1 MPPKKASA
9 AQKGNRRAKTAYER
23 KQAAAA
29 ASVSVAD
36 GTAAPPVPT
45 ALALTSPRPA
55 SASASR
61 PPSSPRSPSACTR
74 RAHCKCHRL
83 TPCLT
88 RTARLHRPPDQKENT
103 REEEPSRQRSR
114 HRMAHHRDPGACDA
128 GGDCRVRVCLLC
140 VLPREPVTCTCTCTC
155 TCVCLGMCLNMF
167 LDNLPALRYFRYP
180 QKASPPPPR
189 PGFCFFVQAS
199 ASPFLNVSQ
208 RWLLDHPRCLWPR
221 RSLLTQTRYTQFS
234 VSHAPMRPA

>member
-1 MPPKKASA
+1 MKGSRRPPLRVCPL
-9 AQKGNRRAKTAYER
+9 QMVLPRRPYPLRSPSPRHDLHLRLHRALPHRRDRLLRAR
-23 KQAAAA
+23 
-29 ASVSVAD
+29 
-36 GTAAPPVPT
+36 AAPI
-45 ALALTSPRPA
+45 ANGIASRPA
-55 SASASR
+55 SRA
-61 PPSSPRSPSACTR
+61 PR
-74 RAHCKCHRL
+74 
-83 TPCLT
+83 
-88 RTARLHRPPDQKENT
+88 RPPDQKENT